1 MHFTREPIIE
11 TVISPKEG
19 CKLLIRSS
27 RGPQGMEEYYVDALE
42 VVSFGRGF
50 FFRSLERPK
59 AFLLPVSDYEVLE
72 VKEPR
77 LALKTP
83 LPERQNIKIGGGR
96 APVVRQQPI
105 KEEIEEVVVTPA
117 AEIASSMAQP
127 PEETEGS
134 SAPRSDRRRDRRR
147 RRHRRSSEDFEWQQR
162 NKGTE
167 NGSALESEKSAEGTS
182 EEGAKVVAPVVL
194 PNLIPPPSILISQ
207 TLSRY
212 KPKDVVE
219 ESAPEKKPES
229 SGSGEVA
236 MERRSVEETL
246 LSSTYF
252 MPVESDRDFYAF

>member
-59 AFLLPVSDYEVLE
+59 SFLLPVSDYEVLE

-77 LALKTP
+77 LALKTA

-96 APVVRQQPI
+96 APVVRQQPV
-105 KEEIEEVVVTPA
+105 KEEPEEEVSTPA
-117 AEIASSMAQP
+117 AEVASSIAQSA
-127 PEETEGS
+127 EESEGS
-134 SAPRSDRRRDRRR
+134 SVPRSDRRRDRRR
-147 RRHRRSSEDFEWQQR
+147 RRHRRSSDDFEWQQR
-162 NKGTE
+162 NKGAE
-167 NGSALESEKSAEGTS
+167 NTSAAEGDKSADGAS
-182 EEGAKVVAPVVL
+182 EEGAKVIAPVVL

-212 KPKDVVE
+212 KLKDPVE
-219 ESAPEKKPES
+219 GEAPEKKPES
-229 SGSGEVA
+229 SGSGEVS
-236 MERRSVEETL
+236 MERRSVEETI